1 MSHKTKYIDV
11 YKKYKE
17 KGLILLS
24 TIYTNNRIPM
34 NCIDKNGFKYSLSY
48 GAIKDK
54 RKQSFN
60 IISPYNKFSIDN
72 MKLYIK
78 NKFHINLNILTMIYI
93 NEKQLLDIQCSC
105 GRKYKATWHH
115 LQQGCDLF
123 CNNCRKSNNSLLTNY
138 VSKYLD
144 NKNIQYL
151 REYRFID
158 CRYKNPL
165 PFDFYLPKYNCCI
178 EVNGEQHYYNN
189 KWFSQTLQERQFYD
203 NIKKQY
209 CIDNNIQ
216 LIILPYWWIYNNG
229 KECQKYKD
237 IINKIK

>member
-93 NEKQLLDIQCSC
+93 NEKQLLDIQ
-105 GRKYKATWHH
+105 
-115 LQQGCDLF
+115 
-123 CNNCRKSNNSLLTNY
+123 
-138 VSKYLD
+138 
-144 NKNIQYL
+144 
-151 REYRFID
+151 
-158 CRYKNPL
+158 
-165 PFDFYLPKYNCCI
+165 FDFYLPKYNCCI

-189 KWFSQTLQERQFYD
+189 KWFSQTLQERQFYN